1 MPVIQPLGINAKLL
15 TANKKQVLT
24 HEVTG
29 IVTAGL
35 ELQSG
40 RVGNIIN
47 CPTAVRENL
56 DCLKYCL
63 RFQGNGRFDVVA
75 KARKRRAEL
84 LRDNPKEFRRML
96 NLDINLLRLSAEY
109 HGKDLALR
117 LNTFSDRS
125 WTRTIKAHPD
135 VMFFDYTKE
144 RARFR
149 SYLQGKQPKNYHLTY
164 SASER
169 DSDNYL
175 LSLLEQGAQVAVV
188 FKGSS
193 LPGSWLGYPVTD
205 GDEHDARWLDGPG
218 VVGLRAKGTL
228 RSKNTE
234 FSREAA

>member
-1 MPVIQPLGINAKLL
+1 MPNILPLGAHTQLL
-15 TANKKQVLT
+15 TANKKQEMT
-24 HEVTG
+24 YEVTG

-40 RVGNIIN
+40 QVGSAIN
-47 CPTAVRENL
+47 CPSAVREDL

-63 RFQGNGRFDVVA
+63 RFAGNGFFPVVA
-75 KARKRRAEL
+75 AARLRRAEL
-84 LRDNPKEFRRML
+84 LRDDPKLFREML
-96 NLDINLLRLSAEY
+96 NLDIRSLEALARFR
-109 HGKDLALR
+109 GKELALR

-144 RARFR
+144 RSRFR
-149 SYLQGKQPKNYHLTY
+149 SYLQGKQPENYHLTY

-175 LSLLEQGAQVAVV
+175 LGLLGQGAQVAVV

-193 LPGSWLGYPVTD
+193 LPDSWLGHPVMD

-228 RSKNTE
+228 RSKDTN
-234 FSREAA
+234 FSRKAA